1 MGEKHLKGWLEEAR
15 KEKAVAVKSAA
26 SEGAEA
32 VIGGTG
38 GEDME
43 DKRGAATEA
52 MAHWEKVVDLVGASF
67 G

>member
-1 MGEKHLKGWLEEAR
+1 M
-15 KEKAVAVKSAA
+15 AVKSAA